1 MAKRQKMVEKQKP
14 TSSSGDGFTTFSI
27 RLNDQQRDLL
37 IQAAIL
43 KGWTPTQ
50 LVRTAALERAIAI
63 CNTGSP
69 RTFDYKGLASELAG
83 RWFAPREVT
92 YQITEQE
99 WFEMRQ
105 EHEGGTLSVPV
116 PPLPIDV
123 AFKLKKAAIEGGS
136 EFLNLLVE
144 FAEGLTASQR
154 TDLPAPID
162 PKRFVGREE

>member
-1 MAKRQKMVEKQKP
+1 MAKTQKIIERQKP

-37 IQAAIL
+37 IQAATL

-63 CNTGSP
+63 CNTAMP
-69 RTFDYKGLASELAG
+69 RSFDYKGLASELAG
-83 RWFAPREVT
+83 RWFARREVNDPT
-92 YQITEQE
+92 ADDACSNLADET
-99 WFEMRQ
+99 
-105 EHEGGTLSVPV
+105 GGTVLLVPA
-116 PPLPIDV
+116 PPLPVEIV
-123 AFKLKKAAIEGGS
+123 FKLKKAAAEGGT

-154 TDLPAPID
+154 SDLPAPID
-162 PKRFVGREE
+162 PKRFIGREE